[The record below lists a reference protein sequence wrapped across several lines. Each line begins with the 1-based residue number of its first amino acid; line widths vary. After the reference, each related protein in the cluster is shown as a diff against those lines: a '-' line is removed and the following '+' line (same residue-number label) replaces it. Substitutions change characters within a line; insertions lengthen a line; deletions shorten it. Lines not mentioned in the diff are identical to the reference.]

1 MCIQIV
7 RFQND
12 GKKIGNLI
20 DYKETLLFSEHHN
33 SSGKGT
39 TVTDVPYQLK
49 AVIVHEGTKIS
60 SGHYVC
66 YFKRGD
72 RWYFSSDATIRQS
85 SALEATSQEAYLL
98 FYEKNEVEDVQEV
111 RHVSAMSPN
120 LKVKKNCQ
128 PQMPLKP
135 QKGKKFPIR
144 SCIPPG
150 YYTVKAGKPGIFK
163 TATGSVACKYST
175 LDTASI
181 SKAEGIAMAGV
192 EISGH
197 PRAKAWEP
205 TDVEKLLPAKH
216 KMSEGKLSNF
226 VMDYLFLLIENQSQ
240 VSNNKVFTV
249 SSDVYNNMAQ

>member
-1 MCIQIV
+1 M
-7 RFQND
+7 
-12 GKKIGNLI
+12 I
-20 DYKETLLFSEHHN
+20 DYKETVFFPEHCN
-33 SSGKGT
+33 PSVKGT
-39 TVTDVPYQLK
+39 TATDVPYQLK

-66 YFKRGD
+66 YFKRGV

-98 FYEKNEVEDVQEV
+98 FYEKDEVEEVQEV
-111 RHVSAMSPN
+111 RCISAMSN
-120 LKVKKNCQ
+120 KLKVKDKGQ
-128 PQMPLKP
+128 PKMPPKP
-135 QKGKKFPIR
+135 QKGKMFPIK

-150 YYTVKAGKPGIFK
+150 YYTLKPGKPGIFK
-163 TATGSVACKYST
+163 TATGSVAWKYST

-197 PRAKAWEP
+197 PRVKAWEP
-205 TDVEKLLPAKH
+205 ADVEKLLPPQH
-216 KMSEGKLSNF
+216 KMSDGKLSNF

-240 VSNNKVFTV
+240 VSNK
-249 SSDVYNNMAQ
+249 SR